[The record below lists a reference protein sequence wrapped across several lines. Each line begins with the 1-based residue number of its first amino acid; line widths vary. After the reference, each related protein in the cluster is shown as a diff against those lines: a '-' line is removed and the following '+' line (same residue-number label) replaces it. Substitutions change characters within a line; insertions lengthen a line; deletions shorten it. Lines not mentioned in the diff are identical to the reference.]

1 METPKRCERYTF
13 LVEEQQMKKFILLVV
28 CVLFTHITFAQI
40 GTIKAEKYQSEFEK
54 KQSIEDVA
62 DYNGKPIPIAL
73 LNIGISDELFQMWPD
88 LRDARIGL
96 GVTNMVIEYL
106 EYTNRFVFVEEKAEI
121 KNKMVKQF
129 QASQKG
135 ISEDKLDGRGK
146 IRLAHYFVT
155 IEVYDFSVS
164 EDEVLSL
171 KTGSKQTQTTRLG
184 LQVRFTNATDGTY
197 FVGSGLGEANT
208 VKTQEGILGLDV
220 EEVKF
225 RQSAIGVTTRKALE
239 TASSRIISR
248 MIKKGIYE
256 N

>member
-1 METPKRCERYTF
+1 
-13 LVEEQQMKKFILLVV
+13 MKKIILLLV

-54 KQSIEDVA
+54 KQSIEDVS
-62 DYNGKPIPIAL
+62 DYDGKPIPIAL
-73 LNIGISDELFQMWPD
+73 LNISATDEVYQMWPD
-88 LRDARIGL
+88 LKDARIGL

-106 EYTNRFVFVEEKAEI
+106 EYTNRFQFVEEKSEI
-121 KNKMVKQF
+121 KNRMKDQWK
-129 QASQKG
+129 ASKKG
-135 ISEDKLDGRGK
+135 VSENEVYGFGK
-146 IRLAHYFVT
+146 IKLANYFVT
-155 IEVYDFSVS
+155 IEIYDFSVS

-171 KTGSKQTQTTRLG
+171 KEGSKQTQTTRLG
-184 LQVRFTNATDGTY
+184 LQVRFTNAIDGTY

-220 EEVKF
+220 EEIKF

-239 TASSRIISR
+239 TASARIVSRL
-248 MIKKGIYE
+248 IKKGVFP